1 MAYWLDTYYF
11 PTRIF
16 PTSIEY
22 ELKFAGKY
30 GAKGEKRQKKE
41 KATPEQIRKQN
52 QQNRENRMRRK
63 IKANFGENDLWV
75 TLKYPRG
82 YRPTIEE
89 LKKDL
94 DKMLSLLRKEYRARG
109 EPFKWIIRKEIG
121 KRGGVHI
128 HMIANRIAGADTDL
142 LIRNAW
148 GKKIDIQPMYEAGGF
163 EDLAA
168 YIVKEPDEECAEQ
181 LSLFPETE
189 RKQFRKYSCSRNLIE
204 PVPERK
210 IYRRWTIARLI
221 RDGEIKATPGYYVDK
236 NSIHYGVN
244 RFTGMSYLRYTEV
257 KIAPVQRRGG
267 G

>member
-1 MAYWLDTYYF
+1 MAYWQDTW
-11 PTRIF
+11 TF

-22 ELKFAGKY
+22 EFKFAGKY

-52 QQNRENRMRRK
+52 QQNRKNRMRRK

-82 YRPTIEE
+82 YRPTMEE

-94 DKMLSLLRKEYRARG
+94 DKMFYLLRKAYRSRG
-109 EPFKWIIRKEIG
+109 APFKWILRKEIG
-121 KRGGVHI
+121 KRGGAHI
-128 HMIANRIAGADTDL
+128 HMIVNRIWGADMDL

-148 GKKIDIQPMYEAGGF
+148 GKKIDMQPMYEEGGY
-163 EDLAA
+163 EDLAD
-168 YIVKEPDEECAEQ
+168 YIVKEPDEECEKQ
-181 LSLFPETE
+181 LSLFPEEE
-189 RKQFRKYSCSRNLIE
+189 RKQFRTYSCSRNLIE

-210 IYRRWTIARLI
+210 TYRRWTIARLI
-221 RDGEIKATPGYYVDK
+221 RDGEIKAKPGYYVDK

-244 RFTGMSYLRYTEV
+244 RFTGMSYLRYTEM

>member
-1 MAYWLDTYYF
+1 MAYWLDKWT
-11 PTRIF
+11 F

-22 ELKFAGKY
+22 EFKFAGKY

-52 QQNRENRMRRK
+52 QQNRVTRMRRK

-189 RKQFRKYSCSRNLIE
+189 QKQFRKYSCSRNLIE

-210 IYRRWTIARLI
+210 TYRRWTIARLI
-221 RDGEIKATPGYYVDK
+221 RDEEIKATPGYYVDK
-236 NSIHYGVN
+236 NSISYGVN
-244 RFTGMSYLRYTEV
+244 RYTGMSYLKYTEI

>member
-1 MAYWLDTYYF
+1 MAYWQDIF
-11 PTRIF
+11 RF

-22 ELKFAGKY
+22 EFKFAGNY

-41 KATPEQIRKQN
+41 KATPEQIQKQN
-52 QQNRENRMRRK
+52 QSNRIKKLRRK
-63 IKANFGENDLWV
+63 IKANFSENDLWV

-82 YRPTIEE
+82 HRPTVTELNKDIEKT
-89 LKKDL
+89 LN
-94 DKMLSLLRKEYRARG
+94 LLRREYRARG
-109 EPFKWIIRKEIG
+109 EPFKWILRKEIG
-121 KRGGVHI
+121 SRGGAHI
-128 HMIANRIAGADTDL
+128 HMIVNRITGADTDL
-142 LIRNAW
+142 LIRKAW

-168 YIVKEPDEECAEQ
+168 YIVKEPDEGCEKQ
-181 LSLFPETE
+181 LSLFPEKE
-189 RKQFRKYSCSRNLIE
+189 RKQFKTYSCSRNLIT

-210 IYRRWTIARLI
+210 VYRRWTIARLI

-236 NSIHYGVN
+236 NSIRYGVN

-257 KIAPVQRRGG
+257 KIPVRGG

>member
-1 MAYWLDTYYF
+1 MAYWQDIF
-11 PTRIF
+11 RF

-22 ELKFAGKY
+22 EFKFAGNY

-41 KATPEQIRKQN
+41 KATPEQIQKQN
-52 QQNRENRMRRK
+52 QSNRIKKLRRK
-63 IKANFGENDLWV
+63 IKANFSENDLWV

-82 YRPTIEE
+82 HRPTVAELNKDIEKT
-89 LKKDL
+89 LN
-94 DKMLSLLRKEYRARG
+94 LLRREYRARG
-109 EPFKWIIRKEIG
+109 EPFKWILRKEIG
-121 KRGGVHI
+121 SRGGAHI
-128 HMIANRIAGADTDL
+128 HMIVNRIAGADTDL
-142 LIRNAW
+142 LIRKAW

-168 YIVKEPDEECAEQ
+168 YIVKEPDEGCEKQ
-181 LSLFPETE
+181 LSLFPEKE
-189 RKQFRKYSCSRNLIE
+189 RKQFKTYSCSRNLIT

-210 IYRRWTIARLI
+210 VYRRWTIARLI

-236 NSIHYGVN
+236 NSIRYGVN

-257 KIAPVQRRGG
+257 KIPVRGG

>member
-52 QQNRENRMRRK
+52 QQNRSNHVRRK
-63 IKANFGENDLWV
+63 IKANFPEEEGIWV

-82 YRPTIEE
+82 YRPTVKE

-94 DKMLSLLRKEYRARG
+94 KKTLNLLRKEYRSRG
-109 EPFKWIIRKEIG
+109 APFKWILRKEIG

-128 HMIANRIAGADTDL
+128 HMIVNRIRGADMDL

-148 GKKIDIQPMYEAGGF
+148 GKKIDMQPMYEEGGY
-163 EDLAA
+163 EDLAD
-168 YIVKEPDEECAEQ
+168 YIVKEPDEECEKQ
-181 LSLFPETE
+181 LSLFPEEE
-189 RKQFRKYSCSRNLIE
+189 RKQFRTYSCSRNLIE

-210 IYRRWTIARLI
+210 TYRRWTIARLI

-257 KIAPVQRRGG
+257 IAPVQRRGG

>member
-1 MAYWLDTYYF
+1 MAYWQDIF
-11 PTRIF
+11 RF

-22 ELKFAGKY
+22 EFKFVGNY

-41 KATPEQIRKQN
+41 KATPEQIQKQN
-52 QQNRENRMRRK
+52 QSNRIKKLRRK
-63 IKANFGENDLWV
+63 IKANFSENDLWV

-82 YRPTIEE
+82 HRPTVAELNKDIEKT
-89 LKKDL
+89 LN
-94 DKMLSLLRKEYRARG
+94 LLRREYRARG
-109 EPFKWIIRKEIG
+109 EPFKWILRKEIG
-121 KRGGVHI
+121 SRGGAHI
-128 HMIANRIAGADTDL
+128 HMIVNRIAGADTDL
-142 LIRNAW
+142 LIRKAW

-168 YIVKEPDEECAEQ
+168 YIVKEPDEGCEKQ
-181 LSLFPETE
+181 LSLFPEKE
-189 RKQFRKYSCSRNLIE
+189 RKQFKTYSCSRNLIT

-210 IYRRWTIARLI
+210 VYRRWTIARLI

-236 NSIHYGVN
+236 NSIRYGVN

-257 KIAPVQRRGG
+257 KIPVRGG